1 MEYKFVVED
10 EALFLDIINK
20 RYSAYSGIIE
30 TTERKLVITKD
41 IFVECYKKWIL
52 ENPDIER
59 GD

>member
-10 EALFLDIINK
+10 EALFLDITNK

-30 TTERKLVITKD
+30 TMERKLVITKD
-41 IFVECYKKWIL
+41 VFVECYKKWIL
-52 ENPDIER
+52 GNPDIER